1 MRARPGRIKAD
12 MRIELPHPRL
22 YTVKTTPVVSDYKTM
37 LTEEI
42 RVESIKTVQ
51 MGVV

>member
-1 MRARPGRIKAD
+1 
-12 MRIELPHPRL
+12 MRIELPYPRR
-22 YTVKTTPVVSDYKTM
+22 YTVKTTPAFSDYKAA